1 MNLRKKFLI
10 MDVTRCI
17 DCDNC
22 VLACKRRHGIARFQR
37 QGFQIGTIRVPTSC
51 KNCEDPECIS
61 SCKVEGMTRL
71 NHRFTQPTETCIGCG
86 LCSKNCPFGAI
97 QMFKSNTV
105 PVTIEYLKIDEK
117 VKKIKLPKKKTERKR
132 EVWKCDGCIG
142 YKNKG
147 CVYNCPTGALQEVV
161 LIDFIK
167 TIPYPWAVALV
178 NYLSPAFLTKEEKE
192 KIRTGQVRL
201 IVDQNYNINLEP
213 IFQKELVQAVG

>member
-1 MNLRKKFLI
+1 
-10 MDVTRCI
+10 MDIAKCI

-22 VLACKRRHGIARFQR
+22 VLACERRHGIARFQR
-37 QGFQIGTIRVPTSC
+37 HGFQIGTIRVPTSC

-71 NHRFTQPTETCIGCG
+71 NHRFTQPTEACIGCG
-86 LCSKNCPFGAI
+86 LCAKNCPFGAI
-97 QMFKSNTV
+97 HMFKANTAPIKV
-105 PVTIEYLKIDEK
+105 DYLELDQN
-117 VKKIKLPKKKTERKR
+117 VKKTKKPKERKR

-167 TIPYPWAVALV
+167 TIPYPWAAALV

-192 KIRTGQVRL
+192 KIRTGQARL
-201 IVDQNYNINLEP
+201 KLDRDYTIRLEP
-213 IFQKELVQAVG
+213 IFEEELAQVVG